1 MSKMTDASPTHSQRT
16 RMCGAPG
23 DLLAFASASEEKQIA
38 QRL

>member
-1 MSKMTDASPTHSQRT
+1 VGHP
-16 RMCGAPG
+16 APG